1 MANQAHTNGSDSR
14 PDESARGPLQHQG
27 YDYHREVRR
36 KPNHERAEPHG
47 KHCQAEHKPLR
58 LGRVKQL
65 SSGYLGHQA
74 GNTADGQD
82 KTDVFWRPALTSK
95 KERYKRPKTGQSA
108 PYKKMGLRGLVWVAF
123 EEFRASEAYR

>member
-1 MANQAHTNGSDSR
+1 MNPPVVPCSIRATSTIGR
-14 PDESARGPLQHQG
+14 FGES
-27 YDYHREVRR
+27 
-36 KPNHERAEPHG
+36 PNHERAEPHG

-108 PYKKMGLRGLVWVAF
+108 PYKKIDCVESTKTLIQRRGV
-123 EEFRASEAYR
+123 